1 VDRAVVRLLKFVALI
16 GLGLSLTGLVLML
29 GIRVEQV
36 TRMPLPDG
44 AVGQADALRHVLDGL
59 KEAGV
64 TFLLSALLYVGCV
77 VAQNVL
83 RPEKDTPAD

>member
-1 VDRAVVRLLKFVALI
+1 VDQAVVRLLKYAALI
-16 GLGLSLTGLVLML
+16 GLGLSLTGLMLML

-36 TRMPLPDG
+36 MRMPFPLPT
-44 AVGQADALRHVLDGL
+44 AEMLRHILDGL

-83 RPEKDTPAD
+83 RPEKDTPVD

>member
-1 VDRAVVRLLKFVALI
+1 VDRAVVRLLKFVALV

-36 TRMPLPDG
+36 TRMPFPPG

-64 TFLLSALLYVGCV
+64 TLLLSALLYVGCV

-83 RPEKDTPAD
+83 RPEKDPPAD

>member
-1 VDRAVVRLLKFVALI
+1 MDRVVVRLLKLIALI
-16 GLGLSLTGLVLML
+16 GLALSLTGLVLML

-36 TRMPLPDG
+36 TRMPLPAG
-44 AVGQADALRHVLDGL
+44 WVGQADALRHILDGL

-77 VAQNVL
+77 VAQNVT
-83 RPEKDTPAD
+83 RPQYEPPAD

>member
-1 VDRAVVRLLKFVALI
+1 MDRALIRLLKFASLV

-36 TRMPLPDG
+36 TRMPFPPG
-44 AVGQADALRHVLDGL
+44 VVGQADALRHVLDGL
-59 KEAGV
+59 KEAGG
-64 TFLLSALLYVGCV
+64 TFLLSALLFVGCV

-83 RPEKDTPAD
+83 RPEKDAPAD

>member
-1 VDRAVVRLLKFVALI
+1 VDRGIVRLLKLVALI
-16 GLGLSLTGLVLML
+16 GLALSLTGLVLML

-36 TRMPLPDG
+36 TRMPFPPDW
-44 AVGQADALRHVLDGL
+44 VGQADALRHVLDGL

-77 VAQNVL
+77 VAQNVM
-83 RPEKDTPAD
+83 RPQPVPSAD